1 MIEELVKI
9 PGPIFLI
16 YFTLYCGVVILL
28 SRWFVLRD
36 FTSKYEVP
44 EPTTLTPLDISI
56 LKNGVP
62 GAITATLYS
71 LSKKK
76 LIKVSKNQHGVFIK
90 KSNSKTTSS
99 EPLEQLFLNYVGKST
114 RYSSFFKKTS
124 KKTVAK
130 RIAPNIEK
138 LKKLRLIPDK
148 EVKQYRW
155 LMFILAIILIL
166 TVGITKTNLG
176 IANDKPVGLLV
187 LLQLVA
193 LVALYFAI
201 KPLSHRVTYLGHKVL
216 KKMKIRFEWVLNE
229 SDTTANP
236 NTNDILFALSI
247 WGVAPLMSTY
257 LAGDLQAASLIDKA
271 TRIKSASSFNTH
283 GCSGC
288 SSGCGGGGTSSGCS
302 GGGCSSG
309 CGGGCGGCGGCG
321 G

>member
-9 PGPIFLI
+9 PGPTFLL
-16 YFTLYCGVVILL
+16 YFILYSGAVILL
-28 SRWFVLRD
+28 SRWFVIRD
-36 FTSKYEVP
+36 ITSKYDMP

-62 GAITATLYS
+62 GAILATIYS
-71 LSKKK
+71 LSQKK

-90 KSNSKTTSS
+90 KSNSKTISS

-114 RYSSFFKKTS
+114 RYSSFFRKTS

-155 LMFILAIILIL
+155 LVFILAIMLIR
-166 TVGITKTNLG
+166 TVGITKTKLG
-176 IANDKPVGLLV
+176 ITNGKPVVFLI
-187 LLQLVA
+187 LLQIAA
-193 LVALYFAI
+193 LVALYFTI
-201 KPLSHRVTYLGHKVL
+201 KPLSHRVTYLGRQLL

-229 SDTTANP
+229 SDQNMNP
-236 NTNDILFALSI
+236 NTDDILFAVAI

-257 LAGDLQAASLIDKA
+257 LAGGLQAASLIDKA
-271 TRIKSASSFNTH
+271 TLIKPTSSFNTH

-288 SSGCGGGGTSSGCS
+288 SSGCGGGGTSYGCS
-302 GGGCSSG
+302 GGCGGGG